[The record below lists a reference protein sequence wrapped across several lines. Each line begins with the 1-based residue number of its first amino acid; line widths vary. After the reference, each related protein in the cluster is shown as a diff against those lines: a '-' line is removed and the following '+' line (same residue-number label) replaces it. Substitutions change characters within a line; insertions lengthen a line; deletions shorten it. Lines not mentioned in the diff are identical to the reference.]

1 MSNITHVEE
10 TYSKGKRDRDLES
23 VRTPCLEEKI
33 CVSTSS
39 RKLTWLF
46 DKIAQLEDV
55 YLKLKR
61 TWKQEKWKR
70 EVLIWLFLKPIENL
84 SLQRLE
90 LYQGHQW
97 ADLAQ
102 RERINSCGE
111 LEMRNR
117 LLPRSGR
124 IAKNLLRSN
133 K

>member
-1 MSNITHVEE
+1 MNAWLHAEPWSARSRKLLRSDVSNITHVEE

-61 TWKQEKWKR
+61 TWKQEKREKR
-70 EVLIWLFLKPIENL
+70 SSDMALFETN
-84 SLQRLE
+84 R
-90 LYQGHQW
+90 
-97 ADLAQ
+97 
-102 RERINSCGE
+102 E
-111 LEMRNR
+111 LESSKIRAVS
-117 LLPRSGR
+117 RSSMG
-124 IAKNLLRSN
+124 
-133 K
+133 

>member
-1 MSNITHVEE
+1 MLKKRIQ
-10 TYSKGKRDRDLES
+10 KGKEIEILKVCE
-23 VRTPCLEEKI
+23 PCLEEKI

-46 DKIAQLEDV
+46 DKIAQLEDD

-61 TWKQEKWKR
+61 TWKQERKR
-70 EVLIWLFLKPIENL
+70 EKRSSDMALFETNRELE
-84 SLQRLE
+84 SQRLE

-97 ADLAQ
+97 ADQAQ

-117 LLPRSGR
+117 LLSR
-124 IAKNLLRSN
+124 N
-133 K
+133 

>member
-61 TWKQEKWKR
+61 TWKQEKREKR
-70 EVLIWLFLKPIENL
+70 SSDMALFETNRELE
-84 SLQRLE
+84 SQRLE

-97 ADLAQ
+97 ADQAQ

-117 LLPRSGR
+117 LLSRSGR